1 MAIPRRFLPPTAV
14 LCAFEASARLQS
26 FTAAAAELHLTQSAV
41 SRQVRALEDLLG
53 SQLFLRERQTVRL
66 TTAGAAYAQEIR
78 EALDRISKATLGLR
92 VNPRGGTL
100 NLAVLP
106 TFGTRWLAPRLA
118 RFFVEHPGVT
128 VNLTTRL
135 EPFDFRTEGLDAAV
149 HFGPPVWPGAELEPL
164 MPESVVPA
172 CSPAFKR
179 RHKLARPSDLLGVPL
194 VHVSSR
200 PQAWHEWFK
209 AKGVATQ
216 NLSGMF
222 VDQFA
227 MAAQAAI
234 AELGIALL
242 PRFLMEPEFASH
254 ALLEA
259 IPRGTVESTSRYYLA
274 WPSDR
279 SNYPPL
285 LTFSDWLRREVAA
298 G

>member
-1 MAIPRRFLPPTAV
+1 MVGSRRFLPTTTV

-53 SQLFLRERQTVRL
+53 SELFVRERQTIRL
-66 TTAGAAYAQEIR
+66 TTAGEAYAQEIR
-78 EALDRISKATLGLR
+78 DALDRISKATLGFR
-92 VNPRGGTL
+92 VNPGGGTL

-118 RFFVEHPGVT
+118 RFFSEHPGVT

-135 EPFDFRTEGLDAAV
+135 EPFDFRAEGLDAAV
-149 HFGPPVWPGAELEPL
+149 HFGAPVWPGAELEPL
-164 MPESVVPA
+164 MTETVVPA

-179 RHKLARPSDLLGVPL
+179 RHKLAKPADLLRVPL
-194 VHVSSR
+194 VHVSTR
-200 PQAWHEWFK
+200 PHAWQEWFEAKDIK
-209 AKGVATQ
+209 AQEV
-216 NLSGMF
+216 SGMF

-234 AELGIALL
+234 ADLGIALL
-242 PRFLMEPEFASH
+242 PRFLMEPEFASR
-254 ALLEA
+254 ALVEA
-259 IPRGTVESTSRYYLA
+259 IPQRGVESSSRYYLV
-274 WPSDR
+274 WPSKR

-285 LTFSDWLRREVAA
+285 RAFSEWLRREASMS
-298 G
+298 